1 MSSLNSKLENRI
13 EKKIDKRTLLN
24 IIKRTILVTY
34 FNVVYE
40 YNSCEFDFLRD
51 ENIDETVLTLVMRE
65 IAEEFFR
72 EERFVHAFKAA
83 KFIGYKE
90 ILSLIP
96 AEDID
101 GEN

>member
-1 MSSLNSKLENRI
+1 M
-13 EKKIDKRTLLN
+13 
-24 IIKRTILVTY
+24 
-34 FNVVYE
+34 
-40 YNSCEFDFLRD
+40 
-51 ENIDETVLTLVMRE
+51 TLVMRE